1 MRKINTGVAV
11 GARSIIFAPRMAK
24 VYTTEITS
32 DQIASDNP
40 IHQRLFKAYVVA
52 QDHVYG
58 NMLEVGCGECRGIDT
73 ILPKVAQ
80 YTAVDKIKPVIESLQ
95 TKYPQGIFKSMN
107 IPPLGGLVDN
117 KYDSVISF
125 QVIEHIDA
133 DLLFLKEIHRVLKPG
148 GIALLTT
155 PNRSM
160 SLSRNPWHI
169 REYLPEEL
177 TRLAQKLFSSV
188 EMKGITGNDKVMTY
202 YAENKKSV
210 ERITR
215 FDILKLQYR
224 LPASLLR
231 IPYELANRWNRNKL
245 QTTDSELVKS
255 IRHTDYKVVDDATH
269 ALDLLLIV
277 KK

>member
-1 MRKINTGVAV
+1 
-11 GARSIIFAPRMAK
+11 MAK

-52 QDHVYG
+52 KDYVQG
-58 NMLEVGCGECRGIDT
+58 NMLEVGCGEGRGIDT
-73 ILPKVAQ
+73 LLPKVTQ
-80 YTAVDKIKPVIESLQ
+80 YTAVDKIKPVIDDLQ
-95 TKYPQGIFKSMN
+95 KKYPQGIFKSMN
-107 IPPLGGLVDN
+107 IPPLGGLADN
-117 KYDSVISF
+117 TYDSIVSF

-160 SLSRNPWHI
+160 SLSRNPWHV

-188 EMKGITGNDKVMTY
+188 EMKGITGNDKVMAY
-202 YAENKKSV
+202 YEENKKSV
-210 ERITR
+210 QRITR

-224 LPASLLR
+224 LPASFLR
-231 IPYELANRWNRNKL
+231 LPYEILNRWNRNKL
-245 QTTDSELVKS
+245 QTTDNALVKS
-255 IRHTDYKVVDDATH
+255 IHHDDYIVVDDATH

-277 KK
+277 RK